1 MALTKVTGQVI
12 KNTTDVTVGVL
23 TVTNTLAVGGTVSI
37 GGTLTYEDVTNVD
50 AVGLI
55 TARDGIKVGSG
66 ITLSVDGDIFATGIV
81 TATSFVGNGAVTI
94 NNNGTSKIITGSG
107 TANTLNAKSNLTFD
121 NTSFLVGS
129 GVTLSKDGDVF
140 AVGVSSLGT
149 GSDGGVELFHHGVSR
164 LTAASYGVAVNG
176 DILLSDALV
185 HIGDTDTRIRFPAA
199 DTVTV
204 ETAGSERIRIDSSGR
219 LLLGT
224 STEGFSGADN
234 LTIEDSG
241 HCGITIRSGS
251 DDDGQ
256 ISFSDATSGDG
267 EYAGQIV
274 YDHTDNFMMFR
285 TNGGNERLR
294 IDSVGQ
300 VGINTEI
307 PTCQLEVVNS
317 KTKTWTPTSQ
327 TEFLVERAG
336 NCIMSIVGNN
346 DADCI
351 LNFGDTNDENP
362 GSIIYDHDTD
372 NMIFRVSAGNRAKF
386 LTDGRFVLGAP
397 TVNTTVDYSVVTTG
411 RIQSDGTY
419 DTTTGSSAN
428 VHIGTTGL
436 LRRSTSSARYKKD
449 ITDATWGLADVLKL
463 KPKTFKSNATG
474 EDADDK
480 TYAGFIAEDVHDIGL
495 TNFVE
500 YNSDNQPDAIHYG
513 NMVALMAKAI
523 QEQQEKI
530 ETLETEVA
538 ALKSS

>member
-1 MALTKVTGQVI
+1 M
-12 KNTTDVTVGVL
+12 
-23 TVTNTLAVGGTVSI
+23 
-37 GGTLTYEDVTNVD
+37 
-50 AVGLI
+50 
-55 TARDGIKVGSG
+55 
-66 ITLSVDGDIFATGIV
+66 
-81 TATSFVGNGAVTI
+81 
-94 NNNGTSKIITGSG
+94 
-107 TANTLNAKSNLTFD
+107 
-121 NTSFLVGS
+121 
-129 GVTLSKDGDVF
+129 
-140 AVGVSSLGT
+140 
-149 GSDGGVELFHHGVSR
+149 
-164 LTAASYGVAVNG
+164 
-176 DILLSDALV
+176 
-185 HIGDTDTRIRFPAA
+185 
-199 DTVTV
+199 
-204 ETAGSERIRIDSSGR
+204 
-219 LLLGT
+219 
-224 STEGFSGADN
+224 
-234 LTIEDSG
+234 
-241 HCGITIRSGS
+241 
-251 DDDGQ
+251 
-256 ISFSDATSGDG
+256 
-267 EYAGQIV
+267 
-274 YDHTDNFMMFR
+274 
-285 TNGGNERLR
+285 
-294 IDSVGQ
+294 
-300 VGINTEI
+300 
-307 PTCQLEVVNS
+307 VNS

-346 DADCI
+346 NADCI
-351 LNFGDTNDENP
+351 LNFCDTNDENP

-397 TVNTTVDYSVVTTG
+397 TVNTTVDYSLVTTG

-419 DTTTGSSAN
+419 ATTTGSSAN
-428 VHIGTTGL
+428 VHVGTTGL

-530 ETLETEVA
+530 ETLEAEVA